1 MTRPEFVPEEVVEAA
16 GHDLD
21 WYTILFHS
29 PKCHERDAGLERQKL
44 GPIVRTSLREDAN
57 AFG

>member
-1 MTRPEFVPEEVVEAA
+1 MPEEVVEAA